1 MTGDVALIYIMFI
14 GEYSYNLDDKK
25 RLAMPVKFRASLGK
39 TAVITKGLDNCLFVY
54 TVKDWEEQAKK
65 LAKLPFSQADAR
77 GFARM
82 MLAGAMEVSLDKLG
96 RIVVPDYL
104 KEYAGLNKK
113 AVIAGLYNRIEVWNE
128 SKWKLYKIKTEKS
141 AGDIAERLK
150 ELGI

>member
-1 MTGDVALIYIMFI
+1 MFI

-54 TVKDWEEQAKK
+54 TIKDWEEQAKK
-65 LAKLPFSQADAR
+65 LSKLPFSQADAR
-77 GFARM
+77 GFARI
-82 MLAGAMEVSLDKLG
+82 MLTGAMEVSLDKLG
-96 RIVVPDYL
+96 RIVIPDYL

-128 SKWKLYKIKTEKS
+128 SKWKLYKQKTEKS
-141 AGDIAERLK
+141 AGNIAERLK
-150 ELGI
+150 EFGI

>member
-1 MTGDVALIYIMFI
+1 MFI

-25 RLAMPVKFRASLGK
+25 RLAIPIKFRAVLGQ
-39 TAVITKGLDNCLFVY
+39 TAVITKGLDNCLFIY
-54 TVKDWEEQAKK
+54 TAKAWEEEAKK
-65 LAKLPFSQADAR
+65 LSNLPFFRADAR
-77 GFARM
+77 GFARI
-82 MLAGAMEVSLDKLG
+82 MLAGAMEVSLDKVG

-128 SKWKLYKIKTEKS
+128 SKWKLYKQKTEKS

-150 ELGI
+150 DFGI

>member
-1 MTGDVALIYIMFI
+1 MFI

-25 RLAMPVKFRASLGK
+25 RIAMPVKFRASLGK
-39 TAVITKGLDNCLFVY
+39 AAVITKGLDNCLFVY
-54 TVKDWEEQAKK
+54 TKKDWEEQAKK

-113 AVIAGLYNRIEVWNE
+113 TVIAGLYNRIEVWNE
-128 SKWKLYKIKTEKS
+128 SKWKFYKTKTEKS